1 MSYRRFRRLA
11 LPALVVLG
19 VLVSASGASA
29 AITPS
34 ISSTTATPLTA
45 GGTGNVELTLKFAPT
60 STDSPKDLTL
70 NLPPGLLTNAAIDSG
85 GCLQTTDIQSST
97 CQIGS
102 GIVVA
107 NLAGIAFGVQT
118 PVSFFL
124 VPPPSPNDLAG
135 LAVASSGTEIGTV
148 APIVIRPSSDPDGVG
163 ATIDL
168 VLPNTLDGLPIA
180 ITEIDSTFDGL
191 RFPTTCPSTPAQ
203 LTVSADSYADPTVKS
218 TALPLPVTG
227 CSSLTYAPKYSLTV
241 ARDAGDRVVN
251 VSTTITQSATES
263 PNATVMLAF
272 PSNVIS
278 PSLSGL
284 TNLCSTATTSG
295 CTPIGSVTA
304 SSPLYPVP
312 LTGEA
317 YLTGQAKNISGLTLT
332 LVFPPPFP
340 LTLVGKVD
348 LVNVSTTFTGLPDIP
363 LTDLTVTLNGGADGV
378 FSSLCSPSSGTS
390 TATLTD
396 QNGDKTATDPAPFT
410 VSGCP
415 GGSSGNGGGGS
426 SGGSGSGSGGGNSG
440 GSGSGGGKTGG
451 GSTKAGKP
459 KITGATLA
467 GLTTG
472 RPSLSFTAIAG
483 KKAPKLRSV
492 TISLPKGL
500 TVVARRVHGKRTVAV
515 GLKGAKLKSATLSGR
530 KLVITASKPASKLT
544 VTLTALRES
553 ASLKARAKAKAKA
566 KKLKGLKLAA
576 VLRDA
581 KGKKTTAS
589 TTIKLKR

>member
-1 MSYRRFRRLA
+1 MSCRRFRRLVV
-11 LPALVVLG
+11 PGLVVLAA
-19 VLVSASGASA
+19 LASASGASA

-34 ISSTTATPLTA
+34 ISSTSATPLTA
-45 GGTGNVELTLKFAPT
+45 GGSGNVELTLKFAPT
-60 STDSPKDLTL
+60 STDSPKNLTL
-70 NLPPGLLTNAAIDSG
+70 NLPPGLLTNAAIDNG
-85 GCLQTTDIQSST
+85 GCLQTTDIQTST

-102 GIVVA
+102 GVVVA
-107 NLAGIAFGVQT
+107 NLDGIAFGVQT

-124 VPPPSPNDLAG
+124 VPPPSPSDLAG

-148 APIVIRPSSDPDGVG
+148 APIVIRPSGDPDGVG

-168 VLPNTLDGLPIA
+168 LLPNTLDGLPIS
-180 ITEIDSTFDGL
+180 ITEIDSTFDGM
-191 RFPTTCPSTPAQ
+191 RSPTSCPSTPEQ
-203 LTVSADSYADPTVKS
+203 LTISADSYADPTIKNA
-218 TALPLPVTG
+218 ALPLPVTG
-227 CSSLTYAPKYSLTV
+227 CSSLAYAPKYSLTV
-241 ARDAGDRVVN
+241 ARDATDRVVK

-304 SSPLYPVP
+304 SSPLYPTP

-363 LTDLTVTLNGGADGV
+363 LTNLTVTLNGGPNGV
-378 FSSLCSPSSGTS
+378 FASLCSPSSGTS

-396 QNGDKTATDPAPFT
+396 QNGDKTATDPAAFT

-415 GGSSGNGGGGS
+415 GTA
-426 SGGSGSGSGGGNSG
+426 GGSGGGNGGGGNSG
-440 GSGSGGGKTGG
+440 GKNGGGT
-451 GSTKAGKP
+451 SKASKP
-459 KITGATLA
+459 KVTGATLA

-472 RPSLSFTAIAG
+472 KPTLSFTATAG
-483 KKAPKLRSV
+483 KKAAKLRSLTV
-492 TISLPKGL
+492 SLPKGL
-500 TVVARRVHGKRTVAV
+500 TAVAKRAHGKRTVAV
-515 GLKGAKLKSATLSGR
+515 GLKGAKLKSATLSGH
-530 KLVITASKPASKLT
+530 KLVITASKPAAKLT
-544 VTLTALRES
+544 VTLTLKES
-553 ASLKARAKAKAKA
+553 ASFKAKAKA
-566 KKLKGLKLAA
+566 KKLKGVKLG
-576 VLRDA
+576 VVVRNA
-581 KGKKTTAS
+581 KGKTTTAS
-589 TTIKLKR
+589 IAVTLKG

>member
-1 MSYRRFRRLA
+1 
-11 LPALVVLG
+11 
-19 VLVSASGASA
+19 
-29 AITPS
+29 
-34 ISSTTATPLTA
+34 LTA

-60 STDSPKDLTL
+60 STDSPKNLTL
-70 NLPPGLLTNAAIDSG
+70 NLPPGLLTNAAIDNG

-102 GIVVA
+102 GVVVA
-107 NLAGIAFGVQT
+107 NLGGIALGVQT

-124 VPPPSPNDLAG
+124 VPPPSPGDLAG

-148 APIVIRPSSDPDGVG
+148 APIVIRASGDPDGVG

-168 VLPNTLDGLPIA
+168 LLPNTLDGLPIE
-180 ITEIDSTFDGL
+180 ITEIDSTFDGM
-191 RFPTTCPSTPAQ
+191 RFPTSCPSTPEQ
-203 LTVSADSYADPTVKS
+203 LTISADSYADPTIKS
-218 TALPLPVTG
+218 AALPLPVTG
-227 CSSLTYAPKYSLTV
+227 CSSLAYAPKYSLTV
-241 ARDAGDRVVN
+241 ARDTGDRVVK

-263 PNATVMLAF
+263 PNATVALAF

-284 TNLCSTATTSG
+284 TNLCSTPTTSG

-304 SSPLYPVP
+304 SSPLYPTP
-312 LTGEA
+312 LTGQA

-363 LTDLTVTLNGGADGV
+363 LTNLTVTLNGGPNGV
-378 FSSLCSPSSGTS
+378 FAALCSPSSGTS

-396 QNGDKTATDPAPFT
+396 QNGDKTVTDPAAFT

-415 GGSSGNGGGGS
+415 GSPSGNGGGGN
-426 SGGSGSGSGGGNSG
+426 GGGGKNGGGNS
-440 GSGSGGGKTGG
+440 
-451 GSTKAGKP
+451 AGKP
-459 KITGATLA
+459 KLTGATLA

-472 RPSLSFTAIAG
+472 KPTLSFTAIAG
-483 KKAPKLRSV
+483 KRAKLRSL

-500 TVVARRVHGKRTVAV
+500 TVVTKRVHGKRTVAV

-530 KLVITASKPASKLT
+530 KLVITASKPASKLS
-544 VTLTALRES
+544 VTLALKAS
-553 ASLKARAKAKAKA
+553 ASFRAKA
-566 KKLKGLKLAA
+566 KKLKRFKLG
-576 VLRDA
+576 VVVRNA
-581 KGKKTTAS
+581 KGKKTAAN
-589 TTIKLKR
+589 IAVAVKH

>member
-1 MSYRRFRRLA
+1 MSCRRFRRLVI
-11 LPALVVLG
+11 PGLVVLAA
-19 VLVSASGASA
+19 LASASGASA

-34 ISSTTATPLTA
+34 ISSTSATPLTA

-60 STDSPKDLTL
+60 STDSPKNLTL
-70 NLPPGLLTNAAIDSG
+70 NLPPGLLTNAAIDNG
-85 GCLQTTDIQSST
+85 GCLQTTDIETST

-102 GIVVA
+102 GVVVA
-107 NLAGIAFGVQT
+107 NIDGIAFGVQT

-148 APIVIRPSSDPDGVG
+148 APIVIRPSGDPDGVG

-168 VLPNTLDGLPIA
+168 LLPNTLDGLPIS
-180 ITEIDSTFDGL
+180 ITEIDSTFDGM
-191 RFPTTCPSTPAQ
+191 RFPTSCPSTPEQ
-203 LTVSADSYADPTVKS
+203 LTISSDSYADPTIKS
-218 TALPLPVTG
+218 AALPLPVAG
-227 CSSLTYAPKYSLTV
+227 CSSLAYAPKYSLTV
-241 ARDAGDRVVN
+241 ARDASDKVVK

-284 TNLCSTATTSG
+284 TNLCSAATTSG

-304 SSPLYPVP
+304 SSPLYPTP

-317 YLTGQAKNISGLTLT
+317 YLTGTAKDITGLTLT

-363 LTDLTVTLNGGADGV
+363 LTNLTVTLNGGPDGV
-378 FSSLCSPSSGTS
+378 FASLCSPSSGTS

-396 QNGDKTATDPAPFT
+396 QNGDKTATDPEAFT

-415 GGSSGNGGGGS
+415 ATAGGNGGGGN
-426 SGGSGSGSGGGNSG
+426 SGGGNSG
-440 GSGSGGGKTGG
+440 GGKNGGGT
-451 GSTKAGKP
+451 SKASKP
-459 KITGATLA
+459 KVTAATLA

-472 RPSLSFTAIAG
+472 KPTLSFTATAG

-500 TVVARRVHGKRTVAV
+500 TVVTKRLHGKRTVLV
-515 GLKGAKLKSATLSGR
+515 GLKGGKLKSATLTGR
-530 KLVITASKPASKLT
+530 KLVITASKPASKLS
-544 VTLTALRES
+544 VTL
-553 ASLKARAKAKAKA
+553 SLKASASFRAKA
-566 KKLKGLKLAA
+566 KKLKSVKLG
-576 VLRDA
+576 VVVRTA
-581 KGKKTTAS
+581 KGKKTAAS
-589 TTIKLKR
+589 IAVAVKH